1 MGRCIRKN
9 DPYCTLIA
17 LTAVTTMVVS
27 VPVPAVKGYIN
38 IGDSVVILSGLIFG
52 PGQELLQAPSVQ
64 ASLIFC

>member
-1 MGRCIRKN
+1 MVDASEKMIL
-9 DPYCTLIA
+9 TALLITI
-17 LTAVTTMVVS
+17 TAVTTMVVS

-38 IGDSVVILSGLIFG
+38 IGDSVVILSGRSSA